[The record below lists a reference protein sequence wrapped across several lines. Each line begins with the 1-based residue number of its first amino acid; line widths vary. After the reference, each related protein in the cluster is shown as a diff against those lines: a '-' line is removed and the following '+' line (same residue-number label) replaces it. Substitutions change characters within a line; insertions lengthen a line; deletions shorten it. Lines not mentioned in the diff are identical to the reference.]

1 MTMAGFISAV
11 LGWAIAAIMITV
23 FLATAAHVVR
33 ETWNV
38 RRARAR
44 VARLIDRGADVV
56 RPRQDRMVTERLDD
70 ALPPTRTMDDGLPPT
85 QRWDGG
91 VTVPAIDELVLI
103 SASGTRIPVRPG
115 FTVGRRP
122 SSGLVLRQ
130 DVVSR
135 DHATITVRGRRWVV
149 RDHESMNGTFVNDR
163 RVPSG
168 GEGIVL
174 GDGETVTFGR
184 GGPSFRVR
192 LAGVTARA

>member
-1 MTMAGFISAV
+1 MTTLGFLTALTSDVVVMLASSVI
-11 LGWAIAAIMITV
+11 IALLS
-23 FLATAAHVVR
+23 FLSRKT
-33 ETWNV
+33 
-38 RRARAR
+38 RAR
-44 VARLIDRGADVV
+44 VARLIVRGADVV

-149 RDHESMNGTFVNDR
+149 RDHESMNGTFVNGR